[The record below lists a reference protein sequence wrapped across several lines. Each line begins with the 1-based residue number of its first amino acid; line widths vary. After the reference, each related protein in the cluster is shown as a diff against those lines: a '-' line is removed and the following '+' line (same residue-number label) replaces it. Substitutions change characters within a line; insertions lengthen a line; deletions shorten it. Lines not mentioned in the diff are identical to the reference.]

1 MTQKTKARIALTA
14 FLAACLVPSVG
25 MLVLPPEEAAA
36 NQTLAPAP
44 RFFLED
50 GSFNTQ
56 VLDEVTDYVADHF
69 AFRQEMITAGAAL
82 DAAVFHVSSEED
94 VVLGREDWLF
104 YRETLDD
111 YLHTD
116 PLSEQQLFGA
126 ARTLALLQEY
136 AQSRGARLY
145 VTVAP
150 NKASLYPEYL
160 PHVGTPLEGE
170 DDIDRLIPYL
180 EGQGVSYIDL
190 FAPFRETDEV
200 LYYHTDSHW
209 NMRGAALAHDTLIA
223 GLGKTDQEPFFDGS
237 YHLGEPHLGDLY
249 EMVYPTGTRT
259 EEDASY
265 DREFAFSY
273 ARPIRSAED
282 QFIQTE
288 NPDRSGNLLMFR
300 DSFGNLLHPYLADAY
315 GQAAFSRAMPYQMS
329 LLDQT
334 GADTVLIEIVER
346 NLDWWATQAP
356 IFPAPERV
364 LNGVP
369 PQGTAQIQLTAA
381 EDGLLE
387 GYTRLEGCLTGD
399 VDGDSPIYVQLGDM
413 LYEACP
419 VGEAGKGVPFTLYVP
434 AEQAQA
440 DTEILYQFEGQLYT
454 TGAVSRQ

>member
-14 FLAACLVPSVG
+14 FLAACLIPSAG
-25 MLVLPPEEAAA
+25 MLLLPQGEAAA

-44 RFFLED
+44 RLFLED

-111 YLHTD
+111 YLHTN

-259 EEDASY
+259 EEDAAY

-315 GQAAFSRAMPYQMS
+315 GQAAFSGPCPIPCPCWTRPGRTRCS
-329 LLDQT
+329 LRSWSATWT
-334 GADTVLIEIVER
+334 G
-346 NLDWWATQAP
+346 
-356 IFPAPERV
+356 
-364 LNGVP
+364 GP
-369 PQGTAQIQLTAA
+369 P
-381 EDGLLE
+381 
-387 GYTRLEGCLTGD
+387 R
-399 VDGDSPIYVQLGDM
+399 P
-413 LYEACP
+413 
-419 VGEAGKGVPFTLYVP
+419 PF
-434 AEQAQA
+434 
-440 DTEILYQFEGQLYT
+440 
-454 TGAVSRQ
+454 SRPRSGS